1 MVNNTIIYIHVR
13 YKLWD
18 GFGSNLI
25 RKMLFCFFWWIYYS
39 YYAGNPVSRVDPNGR
54 DFWDV
59 LKGIGVSISD
69 NATLGGVNRRG
80 TIAYKDASDYN
91 LGQDIGDA
99 LRVIIGGGEAFT
111 GMGGTIFGTGIS
123 ATGVG
128 AVVGAPV
135 MAEGA
140 LMTAHGTLMMFSA
153 GKNLNSQKGRVD
165 EGSGKDKRNV
175 SSGNKN
181 SPHANQ
187 KAKISAG
194 QKYER
199 AKERFNQLKNMPN
212 KTPEQKKERDA
223 AKREMDHWK
232 KSRISP
238 VRITVETQK
247 GIKYG
252 KIYVYS
258 GI

>member
-1 MVNNTIIYIHVR
+1 
-13 YKLWD
+13 
-18 GFGSNLI
+18 
-25 RKMLFCFFWWIYYS
+25 
-39 YYAGNPVSRVDPNGR
+39 
-54 DFWDV
+54 
-59 LKGIGVSISD
+59 
-69 NATLGGVNRRG
+69 
-80 TIAYKDASDYN
+80 
-91 LGQDIGDA
+91 
-99 LRVIIGGGEAFT
+99 
-111 GMGGTIFGTGIS
+111 MGGTIFGTGIS
-123 ATGVG
+123 ATGFG

-199 AKERFNQLKNMPN
+199 AKE
-212 KTPEQKKERDA
+212 
-223 AKREMDHWK
+223 
-232 KSRISP
+232 
-238 VRITVETQK
+238 
-247 GIKYG
+247 
-252 KIYVYS
+252 
-258 GI
+258 

>member
-1 MVNNTIIYIHVR
+1 MR
-13 YKLWD
+13 Y
-18 GFGSNLI
+18 
-25 RKMLFCFFWWIYYS
+25 
-39 YYAGNPVSRVDPNGR
+39 VDPDGI

-91 LGQDIGDA
+91 LGQNIGDA
-99 LRVIIGGGEAFT
+99 LSVIIGGF
-111 GMGGTIFGTGIS
+111 
-123 ATGVG
+123 G

-153 GKNLNSQKGRVD
+153 GKNLNSQKSRVD

-199 AKERFNQLKNMPN
+199 AKE
-212 KTPEQKKERDA
+212 
-223 AKREMDHWK
+223 
-232 KSRISP
+232 
-238 VRITVETQK
+238 
-247 GIKYG
+247 
-252 KIYVYS
+252 
-258 GI
+258 

>member
-91 LGQDIGDA
+91 LGQNIGDA
-99 LRVIIGGGEAFT
+99 LSVIIGGGEAFT

-165 EGSGKDKRNV
+165 ESSSVSKGRSNMKENGIPNSSLIQKRN
-175 SSGNKN
+175 SKG
-181 SPHANQ
+181 
-187 KAKISAG
+187 KI
-194 QKYER
+194 
-199 AKERFNQLKNMPN
+199 
-212 KTPEQKKERDA
+212 
-223 AKREMDHWK
+223 
-232 KSRISP
+232 
-238 VRITVETQK
+238 
-247 GIKYG
+247 IKYSTYDSNG
-252 KIYVYS
+252 KIIKEYRGEGKPHGNIKRPNVKEPQYNVNPKT
-258 GI
+258 GEVFQNQPKVREAYPDEIPR

>member
-91 LGQDIGDA
+91 LGQNIGDA
-99 LRVIIGGGEAFT
+99 LSVIIGGGEAFT
-111 GMGGTIFGTGIS
+111 WMGGTIFGTGIS
-123 ATGVG
+123 ATGFG

-194 QKYER
+194 QKYEW
-199 AKERFNQLKNMPN
+199 AKEQFNQLKNMPN

-223 AKREMDHWK
+223 AKREMDYWK
-232 KSRISP
+232 KAGFLRWES
-238 VRITVETQK
+238 Q
-247 GIKYG
+247 
-252 KIYVYS
+252 
-258 GI
+258 